1 MDHRISGS
9 ASSVTGSQKFA
20 SVRNSAMEKM
30 EREIANAAQFQ
41 SQDGFSVD
49 ETKAIEQLE
58 KAIKAVQG
66 PQKSLEI
73 SVHKETHTIM
83 IKVRNKDTGELI
95 REVPK
100 EKLLD
105 VAASFMEMNGLIVD
119 EKA

>member
-1 MDHRISGS
+1 M
-9 ASSVTGSQKFA
+9 TGSQQLA
-20 SVRNSAMEKM
+20 SVRNSAAEKT
-30 EREIANAAQFQ
+30 EREVVSAAQFQ
-41 SQDGFSVD
+41 SQGGFSVD
-49 ETKAIEQLE
+49 ETKAVEQLE

-73 SVHKETHTIM
+73 SVHKETHAIM